1 MAKALAVYF
10 CSECGASHSK
20 WTGKCTD
27 CGSWNSI
34 VEEKVSHS
42 PFVSSSKQKSILA
55 SSSAEL
61 TTLDANISDVARTTT
76 GISELD
82 RVLGGGLVEGSA
94 ILIGGDP
101 GIGKSTILL
110 QTAIALGNKGFECIY
125 LSGEESVDQIKL
137 RASRLNL
144 LSNQVK
150 LASVTSLSD
159 INGIINKGNI
169 PKLLIIDS
177 IQTIYHEAIES
188 APGSVSQ
195 VRACAFELIRQA
207 KSKGFTI
214 VLVGHVTK
222 DGSIAGPKVLE
233 HMVDTVL
240 YFEGDRGQQ
249 YRIIRAVK
257 NRFGSAN
264 EIGVFEMQS
273 EGLVEVS
280 NPSSLFLPINQELVS
295 GSCIF
300 AGIEGTRP
308 LLVEIQALV
317 VPSFLA
323 TPRRAVVG
331 WDQNR
336 LSMLIAVLNSRYGVS
351 VLDKEVYLNIA
362 GGMRVV
368 EPAADLAAMAAIIS
382 AAINVAIPRNT
393 IFFGE
398 VGLSGELRPVTN
410 TESRIL
416 EAEKLGFERAVIP
429 TTSKMKA
436 CNLEIINLNH
446 IKELYKIFKS

>member
-1 MAKALAVYF
+1 MAKALAVFY

-20 WTGKCTD
+20 WSGKCTD
-27 CGSWNSI
+27 CGAWNSI
-34 VEEKVSHS
+34 VEEKISSS
-42 PFVSSSKQKSILA
+42 PFVSTAKQKSIIA
-55 SSSAEL
+55 NNIAEL
-61 TTLDANISDVARTTT
+61 TTLDGEISDVARTQT
-76 GISELD
+76 GIGELD
-82 RVLGGGLVEGSA
+82 RVLGGGLVDGSA

-110 QTAIALGNKGFECIY
+110 QTVIALGRQNYECIY

-137 RASRLNL
+137 RASRLQL
-144 LSNQVK
+144 RSDHVK
-150 LASVTSLSD
+150 LASVTGLSE
-159 INGIINKGNI
+159 INNILNKGAT

-207 KSKGFTI
+207 KSRGFTV

-222 DGSIAGPKVLE
+222 EGTIAGPKVLE

-273 EGLVEVS
+273 GGLVEVN
-280 NPSSLFLPINQELVS
+280 NPSSLFLPTNQELVS

-308 LLVEIQALV
+308 LLVEIQSLV

-351 VLDKEVYLNIA
+351 VLDKEVYLNVA
-362 GGMRVV
+362 GGMRVA

-382 AAINVAIPRNT
+382 AAINVPIPRDT
-393 IFFGE
+393 VFFGE
-398 VGLSGELRPVTN
+398 VGLSGELRPVAN
-410 TESRIL
+410 TEQRL
-416 EAEKLGFERAVIP
+416 QEAEKLGFSRAIIP
-429 TTSKMKA
+429 ATSKNNA
-436 CNLEIINLNH
+436 CNLQIMTLNH